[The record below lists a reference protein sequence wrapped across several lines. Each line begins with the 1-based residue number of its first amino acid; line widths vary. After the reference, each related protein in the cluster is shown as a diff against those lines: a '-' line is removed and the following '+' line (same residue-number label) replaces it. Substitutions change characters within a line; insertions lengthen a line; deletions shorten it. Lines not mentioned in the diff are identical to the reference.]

1 MTVPSLAALM
11 PLTLVAGLVLW
22 KGMLR
27 LTQSTGPDTGP
38 RPASPVFLMLAAAI
52 VVGTGAALFFELRRL
67 IQLILF
73 A

>member
-1 MTVPSLAALM
+1 
-11 PLTLVAGLVLW
+11 
-22 KGMLR
+22 
-27 LTQSTGPDTGP
+27 
-38 RPASPVFLMLAAAI
+38 MLAAAI